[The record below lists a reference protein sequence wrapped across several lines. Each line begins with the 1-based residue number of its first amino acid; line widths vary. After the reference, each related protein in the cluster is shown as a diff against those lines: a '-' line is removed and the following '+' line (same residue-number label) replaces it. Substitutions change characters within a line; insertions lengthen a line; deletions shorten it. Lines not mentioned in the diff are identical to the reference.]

1 MGSYKQ
7 QGLFCSVSENSDIKP
22 DCVTIHAHW
31 HELPL
36 GIVYC
41 GSNKL
46 SVKIMCLRTI
56 FIIPPKKH
64 NFLKSCP
71 ITLVSVGPLSH
82 SSFLPAKSL
91 HMLSDI
97 SPISLN
103 SPITQ
108 ISQTLSIAHLL
119 VLLKV
124 RVFCRVGGGGGWG
137 GGVGGVGGGAGGG
150 GGGWGG
156 GGLSPIPTGWR
167 GPGWRG
173 RPRGRL
179 LCCWGFPC
187 RGFWT
192 SRGLWWAQMTTFNT
206 KH

>member
-124 RVFCRVGGGGGWG
+124 RVFCR
-137 GGVGGVGGGAGGG
+137 GGG
-150 GGGWGG
+150 GGGAVTNTYRVARAWLAGAAEG
-156 GGLSPIPTGWR
+156 EAA
-167 GPGWRG
+167 
-173 RPRGRL
+173 L
-179 LCCWGFPC
+179 LLGFPLP
-187 RGFWT
+187 GF
-192 SRGLWWAQMTTFNT
+192 LN
-206 KH
+206 